1 MINIAICDDE
11 QLNINI
17 LTDLLTGYSTSKS
30 VSFLVHKYINGLNL
44 LKQLESHQKYDIIF
58 LDIEMESI
66 DGITLA
72 EKIREHDMKVPIVYI
87 TNYQDYW
94 KKAYKV
100 HAFQFMVKP
109 IKKEELFKTLD
120 DFFKLYTEINESKV
134 QLNCDSTTMLV
145 TQSEIYYFYILKKK
159 KVHMK
164 TVDGSYFI
172 NENLSD
178 ILNKLNPDDFYVSH
192 KSCIIN
198 LRYIKSIEN

>member
-1 MINIAICDDE
+1 MIKVAICDDE
-11 QLNINI
+11 QINLNI
-17 LTDLLTGYSTSKS
+17 LTDLLTEYGKSKS
-30 VSFLVHKYINGLNL
+30 VSFMVHKYVNGLNL
-44 LKQLESHQKYDIIF
+44 LKQLESNQRYDIIL

-72 EKIREHDMKVPIVYI
+72 EKIREYDMKAPIVYI

-109 IKKEELFKTLD
+109 IKKDELFKTLD
-120 DFFKLYTEINESKV
+120 DFFKLYTEIKELKV

-159 KVHMK
+159 KVAPP
-164 TVDGSYFI
+164 S
-172 NENLSD
+172 
-178 ILNKLNPDDFYVSH
+178 P
-192 KSCIIN
+192 
-198 LRYIKSIEN
+198 R